1 MHDYFTGHPQNII
14 VDIWGGFGITGNLAT
29 QEIGSLSGGQKSRVA
44 FAVVTWRRPHLIVMD
59 EPTNHL
65 DLETVE
71 ALVKA
76 MQVYT
81 GGIVVVSHDQYFL
94 LPSCK

>member
-1 MHDYFTGHPQNII
+1 
-14 VDIWGGFGITGNLAT
+14 
-29 QEIGSLSGGQKSRVA
+29 VA

-71 ALVKA
+71 ALIKA
-76 MQVYT
+76 LQVYT

-94 LPSCK
+94 SEVANEFWGVSNAHVKRFDSFETAKKFSY